1 MVEVLADCAANYDHS
16 GAVVVAIIFVS
27 VFVVLIL
34 GDGVLSGIAIVAAVR
49 QGDQAPDKVR
59 LSKAIDVI
67 SSLVD
72 LTPQEHNV
80 LVAATNRL

>member
-59 LSKAIDVI
+59 LSQAIGVI

-72 LTPQEHNV
+72 LTPQEQTV

>member
-16 GAVVVAIIFVS
+16 GAVVVAIVFVS
-27 VFVVLIL
+27 VFIVLIL

-49 QGDQAPDKVR
+49 QGDQAPDRVR

-67 SSLVD
+67 TSLVD

>member
-16 GAVVVAIIFVS
+16 GAVVVAIVFVS